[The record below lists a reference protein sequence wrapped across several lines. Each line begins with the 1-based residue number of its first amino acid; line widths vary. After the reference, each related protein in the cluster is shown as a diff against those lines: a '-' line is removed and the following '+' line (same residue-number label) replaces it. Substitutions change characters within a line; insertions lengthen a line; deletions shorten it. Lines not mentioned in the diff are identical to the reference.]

1 MLLGPLLPFHLQEPL
16 RLPMLLLLLV
26 ENLLVRTCNRL
37 LLLTGRY
44 AEPVRDW

>member
-16 RLPMLLLLLV
+16 RLPMPRLLV